1 MGLVGAPDSSANL
14 RGALLMTLSS
24 GAFAF
29 NDAFMKLLFADLP
42 VFQAIALRATGAT
55 LLLLILALARGLPI
69 FVVPKQDRWRMA
81 VRILSEAAAAFG
93 FLAAL
98 SRMEFNN
105 AAAISQ
111 VTPLVVAVAAA
122 IWLRE
127 RLTVSRGLAVLIGF
141 AGVFIILLPGRE
153 GFNWWSLSVI
163 GSVVAVTVRDMVT
176 RRMSH
181 DIPAIVMALQA
192 SAGLT
197 VLALAAAM
205 LGDDLQPVSLMSVLK
220 VCGSSSFLIVGYL
233 SAIAAMRFG
242 DVTFVAPFRYTNM
255 IFAIG
260 VAFVVFGEKLAVN
273 TMIGAAIVIGAGIF
287 SLLADRR
294 LARLAAKSLQ

>member
-1 MGLVGAPDSSANL
+1 L

-29 NDAFMKLLFADLP
+29 NYAFMKLLFADLP
-42 VFQAIALRATGAT
+42 VFQAIALRASGAT
-55 LLLLILALARGLPI
+55 MLLLILATARGLPI
-69 FVVPKQDRWRMA
+69 FTVPKRDRFRMA
-81 VRILSEAAAAFG
+81 IRILAEAAAAFG

-122 IWLRE
+122 IWLHE
-127 RLTVSRGLAVLIGF
+127 RLTIARALAVLIGF

-153 GFNWWSLSVI
+153 GFNWWSLSVL
-163 GSVVAVTVRDMVT
+163 GSVTAVTIRDMVT

-197 VLALAAAM
+197 VLAWCAAS
-205 LGDDLQPVSLMSVLK
+205 LGDFQPVGLLSVAK
-220 VCGSSSFLIVGYL
+220 VFGSSSFLIVGYL

-255 IFAIG
+255 VFAIG
-260 VAFVVFGEKLAVN
+260 VAVVVFGEKMAIN